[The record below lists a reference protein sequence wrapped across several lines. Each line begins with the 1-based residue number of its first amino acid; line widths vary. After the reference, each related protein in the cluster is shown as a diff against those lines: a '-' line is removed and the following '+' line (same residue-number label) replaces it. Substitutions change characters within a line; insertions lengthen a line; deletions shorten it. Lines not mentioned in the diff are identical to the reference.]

1 MNAFIKMPQYERIDF
16 PIGIDFDRA
25 NKSEECMI
33 FHYLYFKDIGYK
45 CEPYFLVNVMIY
57 K

>member
-1 MNAFIKMPQYERIDF
+1 MPQYERIDF